1 MEMFQVKEGKN
12 RMSEQVIKLSSKIY
26 QLERTNLRDISLDR
40 LSAISIDREE
50 EPSFDEKMIIC
61 SKKESVF
68 DLCEETKSGHD
79 SEENEQEILNEL
91 HLNIPERSKKGMK
104 KSLQCYYDQQIN

>member
-50 EPSFDEKMIIC
+50 EPSFE
-61 SKKESVF
+61 
-68 DLCEETKSGHD
+68 
-79 SEENEQEILNEL
+79 
-91 HLNIPERSKKGMK
+91 
-104 KSLQCYYDQQIN
+104 